1 MSEEGDR
8 GKKENRA
15 GNRYGQNHLFW
26 HHYHF
31 GLLQSSFGTAV
42 GDRFFLLS
50 EQMDGRI
57 AAHLIQLAQVK
68 GNYKTEIN
76 EKQLT

>member
-1 MSEEGDR
+1 MSQTGLLCCHTNVKAGMSEEGDR

-15 GNRYGQNHLFW
+15 GNRYGQTHLFW

-42 GDRFFLLS
+42 GGQVLFTVRV
-50 EQMDGRI
+50 DGW
-57 AAHLIQLAQVK
+57 
-68 GNYKTEIN
+68 
-76 EKQLT
+76 